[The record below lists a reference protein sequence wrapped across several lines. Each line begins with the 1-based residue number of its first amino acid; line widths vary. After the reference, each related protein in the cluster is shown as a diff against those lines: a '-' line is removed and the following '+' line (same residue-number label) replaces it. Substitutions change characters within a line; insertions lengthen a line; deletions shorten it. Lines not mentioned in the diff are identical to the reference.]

1 MLWLPCGRKGQVYVQ
16 KSMWLWAKNLEIRFL
31 NFGAW
36 AFIYQLCWYQCTW
49 LLISFDHLWSID
61 SIATKVSLSEVQTCC
76 ELRWCRQQRLW
87 RKRPGAGAKMGQ
99 QLYLGGFEMVPAVS
113 CFGLQHIRH
122 ISASVCW
129 VHLCF
134 INALAQTEDRKLV
147 S

>member
-1 MLWLPCGRKGQVYVQ
+1 MSIHLSTMLMPVY
-16 KSMWLWAKNLEIRFL
+16 M
-31 NFGAW
+31 
-36 AFIYQLCWYQCTW
+36 AF
-49 LLISFDHLWSID
+49 DID

-99 QLYLGGFEMVPAVS
+99 QLYLGHVS
-113 CFGLQHIRH
+113 AQH

-134 INALAQTEDRKLV
+134 IDALAQTEN
-147 S
+147 